1 MSIIDCPK
9 CGKENISETVL
20 KCPACG
26 FKVKAY
32 FDKLKKEEES
42 FKSYSVEEIESLQR
56 ATIAKRPMFNQ
67 ELGIGL
73 GTLAFVVFMFICEYT
88 IIGFIGCIIA
98 FMFLFTGISNLREE
112 QALYDQYKDDAEKYI
127 EAQYKLQENRELEY
141 ELIRQ
146 VRENQK
152 KVGIKCPNCKSDN
165 VSRIST
171 ASRAV
176 SIAAVGLASGKIGKQ
191 YECRQCRH
199 RW

>member
-127 EAQYKLQENRELEY
+127 EAQYKFAGMDAVKASVGKDFVVEADGVKLVTLTMDEARF
-141 ELIRQ
+141 
-146 VRENQK
+146 VRK
-152 KVGIKCPNCKSDN
+152 
-165 VSRIST
+165 
-171 ASRAV
+171 
-176 SIAAVGLASGKIGKQ
+176 LSGKVYLGEACDL
-191 YECRQCRH
+191 YEADG
-199 RW
+199 